1 MSSVAVSLLL
11 FLACCCAC
19 EAAVWSVQATDTCI
33 HNNGTSSSNLR
44 CPRKTVFYG
53 SYQERILHRKCESL
67 KCDFISVGCV
77 IRQNDPPPSL
87 SCFSILGKMI
97 KADANCP
104 YK

>member
-11 FLACCCAC
+11 FFACCSGC
-19 EAAVWSVQATDTCI
+19 EAAVWSVQATNTCI
-33 HNNGTSSSNLR
+33 DNNGTFR

-53 SYQERILHRKCESL
+53 SYQERILYRKCESL
-67 KCDFISVGCV
+67 KCDFISAGCV

-87 SCFSILGKMI
+87 SCFSILGKMT